1 MFFKNKVK
9 RTVHVE
15 GMTCQHC
22 VQHVKE
28 ALESIDGVSS
38 AKVDLNSKTAVVKSS
53 SEIDDN
59 VVKEAVKN
67 AGYEVSSIE

>member
-1 MFFKNKVK
+1 MFFKDKVK
-9 RTVHVE
+9 KTLHVE

-22 VQHVKE
+22 VHHVKE

-38 AKVDLNSKTAVVKSS
+38 AKVDLGSKTAVIKSS
-53 SEIDDN
+53 GEIEDN
-59 VVKEAVKN
+59 VIKEVVKD